1 MVKLEGFFFILRASV
16 NDLMHSIH
24 FHIFFT
30 LTMRHSFYT
39 RFKIALIH
47 ENLKVQR

>member
-24 FHIFFT
+24 FHIIF
-30 LTMRHSFYT
+30 HINYE
-39 RFKIALIH
+39 ALI
-47 ENLKVQR
+47 LYSI